1 MYVNK
6 GVFCLKTVIAF
17 ILMFGLLVSVHEWGH
32 LIFAKRAGMLVREF
46 AIGFGPKVF
55 SFVKNETLYTIRLLP
70 IGGYVRVAGDD
81 PEIIELKP
89 GHHIAL
95 ELNDANKVKYIIV
108 NNKDKHPNAETI
120 EVDSVDLTHDLII
133 EGFNPEDMET
143 KKRFNVDRKAFF
155 LMDGM
160 KTQIAPY
167 DRQFAS
173 KTVGQRAMQLFAGP
187 LMNFILAI
195 ILFIIIGLAQ
205 GVPTDKA
212 ILGDI
217 LPDSPAAQSGLES
230 GDEILKINNKKVSG
244 WIEFTDVIRANAE
257 NEVELIINRNNT
269 TESLFLTPVKATVQT
284 ETGDEE
290 TIGQVGVLPAYE
302 KSFIKTI
309 VHGVDLTYKTT
320 KLIIV
325 NLVMLITGQVSIE
338 LLSGPVGIYDAT
350 NQIVQT
356 GFINY
361 LMWTAMLSI
370 NLGIINLVPLPALD
384 GGRLLFVG
392 IEAVRGKPID
402 PQKEGFVH
410 VIGFLL
416 LMLLMLV
423 VTWNDIQRLFL

>member
-1 MYVNK
+1 MLIK

-17 ILMFGLLVSVHEWGH
+17 IFMFGLLVFVHEWGH
-32 LIFAKRAGMLVREF
+32 LIFAKRSGMLAREF

-55 SFVKNETLYTIRLLP
+55 SFVRNETLYTIRLLP

-89 GHHIAL
+89 GHHIGL
-95 ELNDANKVKYIIV
+95 QLNDEGKVKNIIV
-108 NNKDKHPNAETI
+108 NNKEKYPNIDMI
-120 EVDSVDLTHDLII
+120 EVDKVDLTHDLFI
-133 EGFNPEDMET
+133 EGYDPIDMET
-143 KKRFNVDRKAFF
+143 KKRYEVDRKAFF
-155 LMDGM
+155 IMDGM

-187 LMNFILAI
+187 MMNFILAI
-195 ILFIIIGLAQ
+195 VMFMIIGFAQ

-212 ILGDI
+212 KIGEVM
-217 LPDSPAAQSGLES
+217 PDSPAAEGGLLT
-230 GDEILKINNKKVSG
+230 GDEVIEIANKSVHD
-244 WIEFTDVIRANAE
+244 WISFTDVIRDNAKKDI
-257 NEVELIINRNNT
+257 ELRVLRDGKEEALYI
-269 TESLFLTPVKATVQT
+269 TPLETVIQD
-284 ETGDEE
+284 ETGEHIK
-290 TIGQVGVLPAYE
+290 IGQVGVLPAYE

-309 VHGVDLTYKTT
+309 VHGFNLTYETT

-325 NLVMLITGQVSIE
+325 NLVMLVTGQVSIE

-350 NQIVQT
+350 DQIVQT